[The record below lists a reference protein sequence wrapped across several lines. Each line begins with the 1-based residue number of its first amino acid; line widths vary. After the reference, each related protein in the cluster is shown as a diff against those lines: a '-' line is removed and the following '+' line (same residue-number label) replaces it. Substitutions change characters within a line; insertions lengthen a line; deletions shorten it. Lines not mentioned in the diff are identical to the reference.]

1 MTNGGRLKEKEDRN
15 DTPVPAWMAV
25 PPTAT
30 GGKAGLGDAAGRTE
44 QAVKFSL
51 AELYAWMEETFISW
65 INTSLSANKTYRP

>member
-30 GGKAGLGDAAGRTE
+30 RGKAGLGDAAGRTE